1 MSRARTMLIDLQRRA
16 TMRCLV
22 AVAAILLLSSAVR
35 ADEVPDP
42 VVAQRG
48 AVALTASEVREML
61 SAADP
66 EMRQQL
72 ERDPRLLLQR
82 VRDRMLQLVLLDRA
96 RAAKWDV
103 RPDVVYRA
111 ELAKEGAIVES
122 FLSAQVSLPP
132 DYPTEQDVTTAYN
145 ANKSKLLL
153 PRRFH
158 LAQILIAVPNGG
170 TPEASSDAAK
180 RAGELRKQI
189 VDGHKDFAVIAKTAS
204 DDKAS
209 AEKGGDLGWIR
220 ENILVPALRKA
231 LAGLSQGAVSAPIE
245 TPDGWHVLKVLG
257 IKPAGTAT
265 LAEAHETLVR
275 ALRQQRT
282 AQLQRQYVADMLRDD
297 PIKIDQVEL
306 WKQTAR

>member
-1 MSRARTMLIDLQRRA
+1 MSRARTLLIDLQRRA
-16 TMRCLV
+16 AVRCLV
-22 AVAAILLLSSAVR
+22 AAAAILLLGSAVR
-35 ADEVPDP
+35 ADDVPDP

-48 AVALTASEVREML
+48 TVSLTASEVREML

-66 EMRQQL
+66 EMRQQMQ
-72 ERDPRLLLQR
+72 RDPRLLLQR
-82 VRDRMLQLVLLDRA
+82 VRDRMVQLVLLDRA

-103 RPDVVYRA
+103 RPEVVYRA
-111 ELAKEGAIVES
+111 ELAKQGAIVES
-122 FLSAQVSLPP
+122 FLSAQVALPP
-132 DYPTEQDVTTAYN
+132 DYPTEQDVTAAYN

-158 LAQILIAVPNGG
+158 LAQILIAVPQGG
-170 TPEASSDAAK
+170 TPEANSDAGK
-180 RAGELRKQI
+180 RAAELRKQI
-189 VDGHKDFAVIAKTAS
+189 VDGRKDFAVVAKAAS
-204 DDKAS
+204 ADKAS
-209 AEKGGDLGWIR
+209 AENGGDLGWIR
-220 ENILVPALRKA
+220 EDILVPALRKG
-231 LAGLSQGAVSAPIE
+231 LAGLPQGAVSEPIE

-265 LAEAHETLVR
+265 LAEARETLVR

-282 AQLQRQYVADMLRDD
+282 VQLQRQYVADILHDD